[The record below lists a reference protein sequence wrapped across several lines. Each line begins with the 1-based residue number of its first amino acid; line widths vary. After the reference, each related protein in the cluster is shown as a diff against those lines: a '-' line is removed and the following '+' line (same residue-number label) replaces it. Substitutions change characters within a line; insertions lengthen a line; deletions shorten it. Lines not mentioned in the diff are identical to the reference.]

1 MKRAKIDRHLLCAA
15 VGAVCL
21 ISATGVGCAAKN
33 NLALERARASYLQA
47 RQDPQI
53 ATHAPVALREAETA
67 LHKAERAWEET
78 GEQKEVDHLAYVTE
92 RKVDLARTT
101 AQSKVTEVEMR
112 KLGEERERVRLEA
125 RTRETEQAQQQAAA
139 RSRETEQARLQA
151 QEAADRARQL
161 EYELADL
168 KARQTERG
176 LVLTL
181 GDVLFEYDKA
191 DLKPGTLHKLYPLVT
206 FLKENPGRNLLIE
219 GHTDNLG
226 SDSYNLDLSE
236 RRARTVQTFLL
247 QNGITPTQIATR
259 GYGEAYPVTAN
270 ATEAGRQQN
279 RRVEV
284 VILREGEF
292 AAGEMR

>member
-1 MKRAKIDRHLLCAA
+1 MRRAKTDRNLLCAA

-33 NLALERARASYLQA
+33 NQALERARASYMQA
-47 RQDPQI
+47 QQDPQI
-53 ATHAPVALREAETA
+53 ATHAPVALQEAETA
-67 LHKAERAWEET
+67 LHKAERTWEET
-78 GEQKEVDHLAYVTE
+78 GEQKEVDHLAYMTE

-101 AQSKVTEVEMR
+101 TQSKIAEVEMQQ
-112 KLGEERERVRLEA
+112 LGEERERVRLEA
-125 RTRETEQAQQQAAA
+125 RTREAERAQQQAAA
-139 RSRETEQARLQA
+139 RGREAEQARLQA

-161 EYELADL
+161 EHELADL

-191 DLKPGTLHKLYPLVT
+191 DLKPGTVHKLYPLVT
-206 FLKENPGRNLLIE
+206 FLKENPERNLLIE
-219 GHTDNLG
+219 GHTDSLG

-247 QNGITPTQIATR
+247 QNGIIPTQIAAR

-270 ATEAGRQQN
+270 DTEAGRQQN

-284 VILREGEF
+284 VILREGEL